1 MWWWSFTQW
10 VCKVPVRSTCSWL
23 ILCLKKLLQHC
34 QAENESS
41 WGLPCCS
48 IDKPIRVAVTIKPR
62 LPLFNFKQYY
72 ENLSSLCVCVD
83 NFFITKPNH
92 NPTSLSLTLVNCII
106 CLKSAG
112 LHEFLGWFYVT
123 LFEGLPPLKTCLKF
137 DGLSRRETIE
147 LHFIPHKL
155 FQDCGH

>member
-10 VCKVPVRSTCSWL
+10 VWGQPAVTNFMFEETFA
-23 ILCLKKLLQHC
+23 KL
-34 QAENESS
+34 SGRK
-41 WGLPCCS
+41 WVFMGLPCCS

-72 ENLSSLCVCVD
+72 ENLSSLWVCVD

-92 NPTSLSLTLVNCII
+92 NPTSLSLTLVTCII

-123 LFEGLPPLKTCLKF
+123 LFEGLPPLKTCLNF
-137 DGLSRRETIE
+137 DGLSWRETIK
-147 LHFIPHKL
+147 LHFVPHEW